1 MTLML
6 HVNANPI
13 DYDGLRQLET
23 PEPTATH
30 VPVPHFRFVDMVAHS
45 LAYYGH
51 EVVVQHHGV
60 TEDGM
65 RYFGLLSLRSPYT
78 GYEDTIGLRNS
89 HDKSLPIGIAFGSR
103 VFVCDNMAFIADHV
117 VKRKHTAK
125 ALRDLPYLVSQLVE
139 PLAIQREQ
147 QQKTIER
154 FRATC
159 LDDIL
164 ADHAI
169 MRMYREDIINVTRI
183 ADVAKEWET
192 PTFDEFK
199 EERSAWR
206 LFNAA
211 TFALTGRVTD
221 RPEATPKLFKVIDG
235 VCERVH

>member
-6 HVNANPI
+6 HVNASQI

-23 PEPTATH
+23 PEGTNTH
-30 VPVPHFRFVDMVAHS
+30 VPIPHFRFVDMVAHS
-45 LAYYGH
+45 LAYFGH
-51 EVVVQHHGV
+51 EVVAQHHGV

-78 GYEDTIGLRNS
+78 GYEDTLGLRNS
-89 HDKSLPIGIAFGSR
+89 HDKTIPLGIAFGSR

-147 QQKTIER
+147 QKLTFDRYQGTEVS
-154 FRATC
+154 
-159 LDDIL
+159 DEL
-164 ADHAI
+164 ADLAI
-169 MRMYREDIINVTRI
+169 MRMYRGQIINVTRI
-183 ADVAKEWET
+183 AEVVEQWER
-192 PTFDEFK
+192 PTHDWGDKTAF
-199 EERSAWR
+199 R

-211 TFALTGRVTD
+211 TFALTGRVSEKPSVTSD
-221 RPEATPKLFKVIDG
+221 LHKIIDG
-235 VCERVH
+235 VCERVHG